1 MDTMYMFDAEKAIT
15 EAFELQEKIRKQRK
29 ELRENERH
37 LSTLLEALDLAEVTR
52 AGDYERRQKVSC
64 RRSIISEAFRARWPE
79 AFNRL
84 ARVTL
89 KDALRELPVAEV
101 EQCCQMDDLISWEIV
116 SYRLPGSKP

>member
-1 MDTMYMFDAEKAIT
+1 MFDAEKAIT

-37 LSTLLEALDLAEVTR
+37 LSTLLEVLDLAHITR
-52 AGDYERRQKVSC
+52 AGDFERRQKVSC
-64 RRSIISEAFRARWPE
+64 RRSIISEEFRARWPE

-84 ARVTL
+84 ARITL
-89 KDALRELPVAEV
+89 KDALRELPEAEV
-101 EQCCQMDDLISWEIV
+101 VQCCQVDELVTWEIV